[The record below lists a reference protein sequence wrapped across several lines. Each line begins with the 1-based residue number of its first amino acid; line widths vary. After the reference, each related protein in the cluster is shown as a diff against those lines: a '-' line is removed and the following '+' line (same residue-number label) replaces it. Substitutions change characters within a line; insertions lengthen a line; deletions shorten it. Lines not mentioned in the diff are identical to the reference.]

1 MKILKRPL
9 LIISVII
16 ITIIFVIMTPSLWKN
31 KIQDQ
36 LNYQLSQ
43 RGDWELKLNKLQ
55 GHLLFNV
62 TIDSVYLINS
72 NSSNISI
79 SKVDL
84 KLNLIKSLFG
94 HPSLKYLR
102 LTDLSTNLYRS
113 DKTIYTK
120 SDPFELKSILEK
132 KMKINEMKI
141 KTKTKPT
148 RPS

>member
-1 MKILKRPL
+1 
-9 LIISVII
+9 
-16 ITIIFVIMTPSLWKN
+16 MTPSLWKN

-132 KMKINEMKI
+132 DGLIKKYDDSAKILVLLLFTFTGFWGFEW
-141 KTKTKPT
+141 
-148 RPS
+148 